1 LSDDEIERIEQAGE
15 IEPASAVVYAAP
27 NQFIAEMACQALI
40 EEGIPAVIGERV
52 TEALSSIQF
61 GEGFW
66 GEVCVPPSQE
76 ERARAVLE
84 AFLASAGDISEEE
97 LAAAAENASDPGV

>member
-1 LSDDEIERIEQAGE
+1 LSDEETEQSEQEEE

-27 NQFIAEMACQALI
+27 NQFAAEMACQALA
-40 EEGIPAVIGERV
+40 EEGIPAIVGERV
-52 TEALSSIQF
+52 TVALGSIRVS
-61 GEGFW
+61 EGFW

-84 AFLASAGDISEEE
+84 AVLASAGQISEEE
-97 LAAAAENASDPGV
+97 LTAAAESSSDPGV

>member
-1 LSDDEIERIEQAGE
+1 MSDEEIEESDLAEE

-27 NQFIAEMACQALI
+27 NQVVAELACQVLA

-52 TEALSSIQF
+52 TDALGSIRVS
-61 GEGFW
+61 EGFW

-76 ERARAVLE
+76 ARARAVLE
-84 AFLASAGDISEEE
+84 AFLASAGQISDEE
-97 LAAAAENASDPGV
+97 LTEAAENASDPGV

>member
-1 LSDDEIERIEQAGE
+1 MSDEEIEAQEE
-15 IEPASAVVYAAP
+15 EDLEPASAVVYAAP
-27 NQFIAEMACQALI
+27 NQLLAEMACQALA

-52 TEALSSIQF
+52 TDALGSIRIS
-61 GEGFW
+61 EGFW

-84 AFLASAGDISEEE
+84 AFLASAGEISEEE
-97 LAAAAENASDPGV
+97 LTEAAERESDPGV